1 MTTRLLD
8 LVARA
13 PDDMK
18 VPLAEA
24 HIVAAYQAFAEGRAG
39 KKDADLII
47 QDLAM
52 YSGYF
57 HVTSQGTPEGEL
69 KYAEGAR
76 SVFARIMFMLN
87 LPVERIYALQQVLNA
102 DAGLYQLMQGD

>member
-8 LVARA
+8 LVQDSTD
-13 PDDMK
+13 PLMK
-18 VPLAEA
+18 AEA
-24 HIVAAYQAFAEGRAG
+24 HLVEAYRAFAEGRAG
-39 KKDADLII
+39 KQDADLVL

-57 HVTSQGTPEGEL
+57 HVTSQDTSEGAT

-76 SVFARIMFMLN
+76 SVFARVMFMLN
-87 LPVERIYALQQVLNA
+87 LPIERIYALQAVLNA
-102 DAGLYQLMQGD
+102 DAAIYRQMQGDM